1 MVPINKIRFLAKKA
15 IRLRIDLSV
24 FFIVISPFGG
34 RYPRA
39 LRLGFSLDCDYSI
52 SG

>member
-15 IRLRIDLSV
+15 ISSLSV